1 MPKERI
7 LSADSHVAIRDDAVL
22 RHLPQIEEARLMIGG
37 NAARVYRL

>member
-22 RHLPQIEEARLMIGG
+22 RHLPQKSKRRA
-37 NAARVYRL
+37 